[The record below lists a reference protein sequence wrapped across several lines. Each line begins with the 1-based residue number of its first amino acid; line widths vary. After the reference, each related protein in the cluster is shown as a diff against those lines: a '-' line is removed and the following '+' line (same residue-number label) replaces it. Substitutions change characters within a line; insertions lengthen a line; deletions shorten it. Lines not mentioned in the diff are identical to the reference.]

1 MTDEKVY
8 LLLADD
14 DIDDCLFFREAME
27 ELPVHASLTTVN
39 DGVQL
44 IQYLKKNPHPFPSI
58 LYLDLNMPRKNGFEC
73 LAEIKSNDNL
83 KNLPVIIYSTSFDPD
98 IADRLYEN
106 GAHFYIRK
114 PPEFPDLKKVILNQS
129 TSLQTAKKASPQ
141 KKNFSLQLNRKH
153 KRFIY
158 GKKDRSFAQ
167 NPNWYRRFG

>member
-73 LAEIKSNDNL
+73 LTEIKSNDKL
-83 KNLPVIIYSTSFDPD
+83 KYLPVIIYSTSFNQET
-98 IADRLYEN
+98 ADRLYDI

-114 PPEFPDLKKVILNQS
+114 PPEFPDLKKVILKSIALIAENKMEQPS
-129 TSLQTAKKASPQ
+129 KEEFLIT
-141 KKNFSLQLNRKH
+141 
-153 KRFIY
+153 I
-158 GKKDRSFAQ
+158 
-167 NPNWYRRFG
+167 